1 MSTSDAAV
9 TPTKWEYMEL
19 DRKTQSYL
27 VNELNLLGQE
37 GWELVSVTFLKGVGS
52 GMGSNE
58 AWIAFL
64 KRPSTGVFAQR
75 SADGAAIGA
84 GTDART
90 SRKEIVLTDDDI
102 FAIED
107 DI

>member
-1 MSTSDAAV
+1 MSTSDAAD

-27 VNELNLLGQE
+27 VNELNLLGKE

-64 KRPSTGVFAQR
+64 KRPYTGAFDQMT
-75 SADGAAIGA
+75 SGEAAVGT

-90 SRKEIVLTDDDI
+90 SRKEVELTDDDI

-107 DI
+107 DD